1 MTNGRHMNIN
11 NHYSNI
17 IFPYFWYVRRFTS
30 ADDSNERAKFADPRQ
45 YRKSGWIIRREDD
58 VAFPCAQQRN
68 GKYAGD
74 AKTSDTEGK
83 RRKRKRKRENE
94 KERERER
101 ERGAVGSCKHEEE
114 SMFANKVVIPGH
126 LLFARY
132 QQPTSWAEQ
141 SREKK
146 EKERNL
152 MNIYL
157 ILREERK
164 KKIWSFYKNENF
176 IFDGMDF

>member
-1 MTNGRHMNIN
+1 MKGQSLQIRGNIEN
-11 NHYSNI
+11 QDGLSDEKTTLLFRVLSKETENM
-17 IFPYFWYVRRFTS
+17 RGM
-30 ADDSNERAKFADPRQ
+30 
-45 YRKSGWIIRREDD
+45 RKLLILKE
-58 VAFPCAQQRN
+58 
-68 GKYAGD
+68 K
-74 AKTSDTEGK
+74 E
-83 RRKRKRKRENE
+83 E
-94 KERERER
+94 KEREKERMKKNEKER

-141 SREKK
+141 TREKK